1 MPDPALSKPYGYRTV
16 LAAAFGTRLVS
27 DIPERLCRLGVR
39 PWIDARQRERIA
51 TIRRAGVLFIHVPKN
66 AGMSISQHLYGC
78 QVKHRSMRYYLSV
91 APDVAALPSIA
102 VVRDPVRRFL
112 SAFAYARAGGSAH
125 NRVATPFNAHYRGF
139 AGIDD
144 ALDHLARA
152 RGPFDIDHIFR
163 PQSWY
168 LLDGMGK
175 LMVDELVD
183 FGDLDRIAR
192 HRPLPRINAVAAA
205 DQPLT
210 ARQLDFIRSFYA
222 TDFVLRTKMRGFT
235 TLVRREPGSARQDQP
250 LHTLMSRG
258 SGRGPTARKRAK

>member
-1 MPDPALSKPYGYRTV
+1 MPDPIISKPYGYRTM
-16 LAAAFGTRLVS
+16 LAGAFGVRLVS

-39 PWIDARQRERIA
+39 PWVDGKRRRRIDA
-51 TIRRAGVLFIHVPKN
+51 IRRAGVLFVHVPKN

-91 APDVAALPSIA
+91 APDLAALPSVA

-112 SAFAYARAGGSAH
+112 SAFAYARAGGTAH
-125 NRVATPFNAHYRGF
+125 NRVATPFNARYRGF
-139 AGIDD
+139 TEIDD

-168 LLDGMGK
+168 LLDQYGR
-175 LMVDELVD
+175 LAVDELVE
-183 FGDLDRIAR
+183 FENLGQLTRIGR
-192 HRPLPRINAVAAA
+192 HRLATPLPRINAGAAA

-210 ARQLDFIRSFYA
+210 ACQLDFIRHFYDA
-222 TDFVLRTKMRGFT
+222 DFALRAG
-235 TLVRREPGSARQDQP
+235 LRQ
-250 LHTLMSRG
+250 RYAAA
-258 SGRGPTARKRAK
+258 GRTRAGMAAG